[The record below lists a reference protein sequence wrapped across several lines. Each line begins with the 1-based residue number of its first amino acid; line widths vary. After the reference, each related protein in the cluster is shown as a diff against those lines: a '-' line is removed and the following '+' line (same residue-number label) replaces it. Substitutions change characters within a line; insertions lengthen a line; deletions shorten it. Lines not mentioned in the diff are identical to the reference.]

1 MQNVNRKFKIWGAL
15 LFLLFFAVGVSMYF
29 TAANVQAATKTGFV
43 TINGDSYYINE
54 DGSKQKG
61 WLELEGKKYYFNTK
75 TGVQVKGWVT
85 DSKGR
90 KRYFSKQ
97 AGIMMTGWVTDS
109 KDQKRYFDPSTGF
122 MQTKWLTLKG
132 KRYYFYSNSGVA
144 ACKTFLTDS
153 KKNTRYFTSACYM
166 LTGWT
171 KNSSNEYRYFETED
185 GIMAKGFQTLDGK
198 KYYFNTGS
206 GKMAVCLSQLYNE
219 NKHGVRAGYAK
230 FETFPVWNLP
240 LKHPVNIAY
249 EAATADLNDVNMI
262 DPFHL
267 EAYGQTT
274 VNYNRDVEI
283 FPVVQAMF
291 EKIMGECPY
300 KSPTDMG
307 VNMAGNCIVDDE
319 VCKEAARQEIIRRY
333 YKSME
338 ALVRGTGR
346 EEEVYKIEL
355 LLKQA
360 HVTIEERKVV
370 PAALK
375 REEETGAP
383 AAALELP
390 DGRIVTGKTSELLGA
405 SSALLLNAL
414 KELAGIEHD
423 KHVISPEALKPIQ
436 ALKTEYLGSKN
447 PRLHSDET
455 LIALSISAADN
466 EDAKLALQQIPKLK
480 GCQVHTS
487 VLLSQVD
494 ILQFRKLGVE
504 LTCEP
509 KSEHA
514 KKLQK

>member
-29 TAANVQAATKTGFV
+29 TAANAQAATKTGFV

-206 GKMAVCLSQLYNE
+206 GKMAVGWTTIDGNKYYFDKETGVMATGDATIDGQKYHFNSNGILSN
-219 NKHGVRAGYAK
+219 
-230 FETFPVWNLP
+230 
-240 LKHPVNIAY
+240 
-249 EAATADLNDVNMI
+249 
-262 DPFHL
+262 
-267 EAYGQTT
+267 TT
-274 VNYNRDVEI
+274 
-283 FPVVQAMF
+283 
-291 EKIMGECPY
+291 
-300 KSPTDMG
+300 SPTGSRTIKNYLAGALQPVGQALYVWGGGWNDSTRKGTSQTMTDFYNSQSSSYDYNNYRDLSTANRAKGFDCSGFVGWSAYQVMQSKSG
-307 VNMAGNCIVDDE
+307 VGSGYTV
-319 VCKEAARQEIIRRY
+319 VSGEIGSY
-333 YKSME
+333 YKSMGWGSILTQANLASDDWTVYPGDVGYDSGHTWIILGQCADKSAVIVHSTPNAGVQIAGTPTPSGGYSSQAI
-338 ALVRGTGR
+338 ALAQKYMSRYPGYTKYDYHTSSGNYIRRGNYLRWNRST
-346 EEEVYKIEL
+346 L
-355 LLKQA
+355 SD
-360 HVTIEERKVV
+360 
-370 PAALK
+370 
-375 REEETGAP
+375 
-383 AAALELP
+383 P
-390 DGRIVTGKTSELLGA
+390 DGYMNMTADQI
-405 SSALLLNAL
+405 
-414 KELAGIEHD
+414 LAD
-423 KHVISPEALKPIQ
+423 LFS
-436 ALKTEYLGSKN
+436 
-447 PRLHSDET
+447 
-455 LIALSISAADN
+455 
-466 EDAKLALQQIPKLK
+466 
-480 GCQVHTS
+480 
-487 VLLSQVD
+487 
-494 ILQFRKLGVE
+494 
-504 LTCEP
+504 
-509 KSEHA
+509 
-514 KKLQK
+514 

>member
-109 KDQKRYFDPSTGF
+109 KDQKRYFNPSTGF

-185 GIMAKGFQTLDGK
+185 GIMAKGFQTLNGK

-206 GKMAVCLSQLYNE
+206 GKMAVGWTTIDGNKYYFDKETGVMATGDVTIDGQKYHFNSNGILSNTTSPTGSRTIKNYLAGALQPVGQALYVWGGGWNDSTRKGTSQTMTDFY
-219 NKHGVRAGYAK
+219 NSQSSSYDYNNYRDLSTANRAKG
-230 FETFPVWNLP
+230 FDCSGFVSWVINNCGNGWN
-240 LKHPVNIAY
+240 VGRC
-249 EAATADLNDVNMI
+249 TADELRSHCSQVS
-262 DPFHL
+262 L
-267 EAYGQTT
+267 SEAKPG
-274 VNYNRDVEI
+274 DLI
-283 FPVVQAMF
+283 FFQ
-291 EKIMGECPY
+291 
-300 KSPTDMG
+300 
-307 VNMAGNCIVDDE
+307 
-319 VCKEAARQEIIRRY
+319 
-333 YKSME
+333 
-338 ALVRGTGR
+338 GT
-346 EEEVYKIEL
+346 YD
-355 LLKQA
+355 
-360 HVTIEERKVV
+360 T
-370 PAALK
+370 P
-375 REEETGAP
+375 
-383 AAALELP
+383 
-390 DGRIVTGKTSELLGA
+390 GA
-405 SSALLLNAL
+405 SHVGIYVGNNMMIHCGKPVQYTSIASAYWQ
-414 KELAGIEHD
+414 EHFM
-423 KHVISPEALKPIQ
+423 AF
-436 ALKTEYLGSKN
+436 G
-447 PRLHSDET
+447 RLH
-455 LIALSISAADN
+455 
-466 EDAKLALQQIPKLK
+466 
-480 GCQVHTS
+480 
-487 VLLSQVD
+487 
-494 ILQFRKLGVE
+494 
-504 LTCEP
+504 
-509 KSEHA
+509 
-514 KKLQK
+514 